1 MPGISSGEVE
11 ERTRRPAAPPEGDLR
26 SWLGPSFELGTGIH
40 AERRDWF
47 DRQEAVTR
55 ERLHGL
61 ISSAL
66 RHRGPS
72 RRVVGVTPWNL

>member
-1 MPGISSGEVE
+1 
-11 ERTRRPAAPPEGDLR
+11 
-26 SWLGPSFELGTGIH
+26 LGPSFELGTGIH

-72 RRVVGVTPWNL
+72 RRVVGVTPWNR